1 MRRTLLGYL
10 LCGLFCSTAFAA
22 TPRIVGGAPVTNA
35 PTWMAALQYRL
46 DNGTFSQFCGATLI
60 DSEWVLTAAHC
71 VEWVELNRVNLT
83 LGQTTLNNTAEG
95 IKVDQLI
102 LHPDWLPSW
111 KLSTKDGS
119 RMINEFAGD
128 LALLHLTQPQSAAP
142 VTLATSA
149 QQDTLAPYQSISAI
163 GWGATNS
170 SGDMFPY
177 QLQGITLP
185 YLGKYDAG
193 APNHIFAGG
202 EAGEN
207 ICFGDSG
214 GPLYLNNVQYGIDSF
229 INSFNA
235 AVTCGDAGAYSAFTS
250 VADYRN
256 WIVEQLHSL
265 TYTSVQS
272 LSIITKQT
280 GLASFVIRNNDT
292 QEWTISNLT
301 TDGGALSDDCQNG
314 PLPSG
319 SSCRVTVTV
328 TAGNV
333 GSTQQIN
340 VNFDA
345 NSSSGSKS
353 GQMQLLT
360 TSVAVSG
367 SDVASSGG
375 GSVGLLG
382 LFALV
387 LAAARR
393 RILARR

>member
-1 MRRTLLGYL
+1 MRRTLLGCL
-10 LCGLFCSTAFAA
+10 LCGLFCQATFAA
-22 TPRIVGGAPVTNA
+22 TPRIVGGTPVTDA

-71 VEWVELNRVNLT
+71 VEWAELNRVNLI
-83 LGQTTLNNTAEG
+83 LDQTTLNHITEG

-111 KLSTKDGS
+111 KLSTTDGS

-142 VTLATSA
+142 VTLATAA

-170 SGDMFPY
+170 SGDIFPY
-177 QLQGITLP
+177 QLQGISLP
-185 YLGKYDAG
+185 YLGKYDSE

-202 EAGEN
+202 ESGES

-229 INSFNA
+229 ISSVICGNS
-235 AVTCGDAGAYSAFTS
+235 GGYSAFTS
-250 VADYRN
+250 VADYRG
-256 WIVEQLHSL
+256 WIMEQLHSL
-265 TYTSVQS
+265 TYTTVQS
-272 LSIITKQT
+272 LSIIAKQT
-280 GLASFVIRNNDT
+280 GQASFVIRNNDT
-292 QEWTISNLT
+292 QEWTISNLA
-301 TDGGALSDDCQNG
+301 TDGGTLSDDCQSG

-319 SSCRVTVTV
+319 SSCRITITS
-328 TAGNV
+328 TAESE

-340 VNFDA
+340 VSFDA
-345 NSSSGSKS
+345 NADSGSQS
-353 GQMQLLT
+353 GQMQLRT
-360 TSVAVSG
+360 TSVAAPG
-367 SDVASSGG
+367 SDTSSSGG
-375 GSVGLLG
+375 GSVGLFG

-387 LAAARR
+387 VAAARR
-393 RILARR
+393 RILALR